1 MSSSVRTL
9 ITPMTTQTQER
20 AQDWAGRFSE
30 RMSRVRASEIREL
43 LKLLDQPDILSFAGG
58 IPDPGL
64 FPAEEIQKGYD
75 AILADP
81 VLSRQ
86 ALQYSVS
93 EGYLPL
99 RQWIA
104 ERMTRDGMPCDPD
117 NIMLTAGSQ
126 QALDLIG
133 KLFLT
138 KGDTVMVAR
147 PTYLG
152 ALQAFNGY
160 EPAYLDLP
168 ETALSQ
174 GVDEAAL
181 MAGRAPRP
189 LGYFVPDFAN
199 PTGVSLTLAE
209 REALLAMADRL
220 DMTLVED
227 AAYRELR
234 FVGEPT
240 PTVLGLDIARAGGID
255 NARTLFLGTLSK
267 TLSPALRIGWVC
279 GPKPVIEKL
288 VLLKQGA
295 DLHVSTINQMVAHRA
310 VSEGYDQHLHR
321 LRGAYGAKARV
332 MLAALERTMPKGVT
346 WSHPEG
352 GMFVWIDLPEG
363 VDGAAL
369 LARAIEEERV
379 AFVPGA
385 PFFAE
390 KQTPNAIRLS
400 YSLPT
405 DAQIE
410 EGVQR
415 LARLITKVIGGD

>member
-1 MSSSVRTL
+1 MRLRDGHAVSEIIRKF
-9 ITPMTTQTQER
+9 IDMTTNTP
-20 AQDWAGRFSE
+20 DWAARFSE
-30 RMSRVRASEIREL
+30 RMTRVRASEIREL

-58 IPDPGL
+58 IPNPGL
-64 FPAEEIQKGYD
+64 FPAERIQAGYD

-81 VLSRQ
+81 KLAAQ

-99 RQWIA
+99 REWIA
-104 ERMTRDGMPCDPD
+104 ERMTRDGMPCEPD

-126 QALDLIG
+126 QALDLLG

-138 KGDTVMVAR
+138 RGDTVMVAR

-160 EPAYLDLP
+160 EPTYLDMP
-168 ETALSQ
+168 ETGLTGGLHTATR
-174 GVDEAAL
+174 E
-181 MAGRAPRP
+181 RATGC

-199 PTGVSLTLAE
+199 PTGQSLTLAE
-209 REALLAMADRL
+209 REALLDLASDL
-220 DMTLVED
+220 DMTLIED

-234 FVGEPT
+234 FSGEAQPT
-240 PTVLGLDIARAGGID
+240 LLSLDIARSGSIEA
-255 NARTLFLGTLSK
+255 ARTLFCGTFSK

-279 GPKPVIEKL
+279 GPRAVIEKL

-310 VSEGYDQHLHR
+310 VAEGYDQHLGM
-321 LRGAYGAKARV
+321 LRGAYGSNARV
-332 MLAALERTMPKGVT
+332 MLTALERHMPAGVT
-346 WSHPEG
+346 WSKPHG
-352 GMFVWIDLPEG
+352 GMFVWIWLPEG
-363 VDGAAL
+363 MDGKVMLERAL
-369 LARAIEEERV
+369 AEERV
-379 AFVPGA
+379 AFVPGE

-390 KQTPNAIRLS
+390 VPTTNALRLS

-410 EGVQR
+410 DGVAR
-415 LARLITKVIGGD
+415 LARLIGRMG

>member
-1 MSSSVRTL
+1 M
-9 ITPMTTQTQER
+9 TPETPER
-20 AQDWAGRFSE
+20 AQDWAGRFSD

-58 IPDPGL
+58 IPDPNL

-104 ERMTRDGMPCDPD
+104 ERMARDGMPCGPD

-174 GVDEAAL
+174 GVDEVAL
-181 MAGRAPRP
+181 MAGRAPRS

-199 PTGVSLTLAE
+199 PTGVSLTLTE
-209 REALLAMADRL
+209 REALLALADKL

-234 FVGEPT
+234 FAGDPT
-240 PTVLGLDIARAGGID
+240 PTVLGLDIARSGGID

-310 VSEGYDQHLHR
+310 VTEGYDQHLHR
-321 LRGAYGAKARV
+321 LRGAYGAKARI

-363 VDGAAL
+363 IDGAAL
-369 LARAIEEERV
+369 LARAIAEERV

-405 DAQIE
+405 DEQIE

-415 LARLITKVIGGD
+415 LARLIGKATAGD

>member
-1 MSSSVRTL
+1 MTSSNSAPATSAAPA
-9 ITPMTTQTQER
+9 TP
-20 AQDWAGRFSE
+20 DWAARFSE
-30 RMSRVRASEIREL
+30 RMTRVRASEIREL

-64 FPAEEIQKGYD
+64 FPAERIQAGYD

-81 VLSRQ
+81 ALCGP

-99 RQWIA
+99 RRWIA
-104 ERMTRDGMPCDPD
+104 ERMALDGVDCDEH
-117 NIMLTAGSQ
+117 NIILTAGSQ

-138 KGDTVMVAR
+138 RGDTVMVAR

-152 ALQAFNGY
+152 ALQAFNAY

-168 ETALSQ
+168 ETALTE
-174 GVDEAAL
+174 GVDAEAL
-181 MAGRAPRP
+181 MAGRAPNP

-199 PTGVSLTLAE
+199 PTGRSLTLAE
-209 REALLAMADRL
+209 REALLDLAGRL

-234 FVGEPT
+234 FEGESLPT
-240 PTVLGLDIARAGGID
+240 LLALDIARSGSIEA
-255 NARTLFLGTLSK
+255 ARTLFCGTLSK
-267 TLSPALRIGWVC
+267 TLSPALRMGWVC
-279 GPKPVIEKL
+279 GPRAVIEKL
-288 VLLKQGA
+288 VLLKQGC

-310 VSEGYDQHLHR
+310 VSEGYEQHLGA
-321 LRGAYGAKARV
+321 LRSAYGGKARTL
-332 MLAALERTMPKGVT
+332 LAALERHMPQGVT
-346 WSHPEG
+346 WSKPQG
-352 GMFVWIDLPEG
+352 GMFVWVTLP
-363 VDGAAL
+363 DGLDGKLLLERAL
-369 LARAIEEERV
+369 AEERV
-379 AFVPGA
+379 AFVPGE

-390 KQTPNAIRLS
+390 VPATNAIRLS

-410 EGVQR
+410 DGVAR
-415 LARLITKVIGGD
+415 LARLIGRS

>member
-1 MSSSVRTL
+1 
-9 ITPMTTQTQER
+9 MTTTTP
-20 AQDWAGRFSE
+20 DWATRFSE
-30 RMSRVRASEIREL
+30 RMTRVRASEIREL

-58 IPDPGL
+58 IPNPSL
-64 FPAEEIQKGYD
+64 FPTEAIQAGYD

-81 VLSRQ
+81 KLAAQ

-99 RQWIA
+99 REWIA
-104 ERMTRDGMPCDPD
+104 ERMTRDGMPCGPD

-126 QALDLIG
+126 QALDLLG

-138 KGDTVMVAR
+138 RGDTVMVAR

-160 EPAYLDLP
+160 EPTYLDLP
-168 ETALSQ
+168 EGGL
-174 GVDEAAL
+174 VDGLDAATRE
-181 MAGRAPRP
+181 RATGC

-199 PTGVSLTLAE
+199 PTGQSLTLAE
-209 REALLAMADRL
+209 RETLLDLAGDL
-220 DMTLVED
+220 DMTLIED

-234 FVGEPT
+234 FSGEALPT
-240 PTVLGLDIARAGGID
+240 LLSLDIARSGGIEA
-255 NARTLFLGTLSK
+255 ARTLFCGTFSK

-279 GPKPVIEKL
+279 GPRAVIEKL

-310 VSEGYDQHLHR
+310 VVEGYDQHLGM
-321 LRGAYGAKARV
+321 LRAAYGANARTI
-332 MLAALERTMPKGVT
+332 LAALERHMPAGVT
-346 WSHPEG
+346 WSRPQG
-352 GMFVWIDLPEG
+352 GMFVWVWLPEG
-363 VDGAAL
+363 MDGKVVLERAL
-369 LARAIEEERV
+369 AEERV
-379 AFVPGA
+379 AFVPGE

-390 KQTPNAIRLS
+390 VPTANALRLS

-410 EGVQR
+410 DGVAR
-415 LARLITKVIGGD
+415 LARLIGRMS

>member
-1 MSSSVRTL
+1 MTSTTS
-9 ITPMTTQTQER
+9 TP
-20 AQDWAGRFSE
+20 DWATRFSE
-30 RMSRVRASEIREL
+30 RMTRVRASEIREL

-64 FPAEEIQKGYD
+64 FPAARIQAGYD
-75 AILADP
+75 EILADP
-81 VLSRQ
+81 AMSGQ

-99 RQWIA
+99 RRWIV
-104 ERMTRDGMPCDPD
+104 ERMALDGVECDEH
-117 NIMLTAGSQ
+117 NIILTAGSQ

-138 KGDTVMVAR
+138 PGDTVMVAR

-152 ALQAFNGY
+152 ALQAFNAY

-168 ETALSQ
+168 ETALTE
-174 GVDEAAL
+174 GVDAEAL
-181 MAGRAPRP
+181 MAGRAPNP

-199 PTGVSLTLAE
+199 PTGRSLTLAE
-209 REALLAMADRL
+209 REALLDLAERL

-234 FVGEPT
+234 FEGESLPT
-240 PTVLGLDIARAGGID
+240 LLALDIARSGSID
-255 NARTLFLGTLSK
+255 AARTLFCGTLSK
-267 TLSPALRIGWVC
+267 TLSPALRMGWVC
-279 GPKPVIEKL
+279 GPRAVIEKL
-288 VLLKQGA
+288 VLLKQGC

-310 VSEGYDQHLHR
+310 VSEGYEQHLGM
-321 LRGAYGAKARV
+321 LRGAYGGKARTT
-332 MLAALERTMPKGVT
+332 LAALARHMPQGVT
-346 WSHPEG
+346 WSKPQG
-352 GMFVWIDLPEG
+352 GMFVWLTLP
-363 VDGAAL
+363 DGMDGKLLLERAL
-369 LARAIEEERV
+369 AEERV
-379 AFVPGA
+379 AFVPGE

-390 KQTPNAIRLS
+390 VPAANAIRLS

-410 EGVQR
+410 DGVAR
-415 LARLITKVIGGD
+415 LASLIRRSV

>member
-1 MSSSVRTL
+1 MSFFSSDL
-9 ITPMTTQTQER
+9 ITPMTTQSQER

-30 RMSRVRASEIREL
+30 RMTRVRASEIREL

-209 REALLAMADRL
+209 REALLGMADRL

-234 FVGEPT
+234 FAGDPT
-240 PTVLGLDIARAGGID
+240 PTVLGLDIARSGGID

-310 VSEGYDQHLHR
+310 VAEGYDQHLHR

-332 MLAALERTMPKGVT
+332 MLAALERTMPEGVT

-352 GMFVWIDLPEG
+352 GMFVWIDLPARI
-363 VDGAAL
+363 DGAAL

-415 LARLITKVIGGD
+415 LARLIGRVMASE

>member
-1 MSSSVRTL
+1 
-9 ITPMTTQTQER
+9 MTIQT
-20 AQDWAGRFSE
+20 QDWASRFSE

-64 FPAEEIQKGYD
+64 FPAEEIQKAYR
-75 AILADP
+75 A
-81 VLSRQ
+81 VLSDPAQAAQ

-104 ERMTRDGMPCDPD
+104 ERMTRDGMPCEPH

-133 KLFLT
+133 KLFVSP
-138 KGDTVMVAR
+138 GDPVVVAR

-160 EPAYLDLP
+160 EPAYRDLP
-168 ETALSQ
+168 EGALAAPAD
-174 GVDEAAL
+174 VDLPKGA
-181 MAGRAPRP
+181 

-209 REALLAMADRL
+209 REALLALADRL
-220 DMTLVED
+220 DWSLVED

-234 FVGEPT
+234 FVGEST
-240 PTVLGLDIARAGGID
+240 PTLLSLDIARSGGID
-255 NARTLFLGTLSK
+255 NARTMFLGTLSK

-279 GPKPVIEKL
+279 GPKAVIEKL

-321 LRGAYGAKARV
+321 LRGAYGHKARV
-332 MLAALERTMPKGVT
+332 MLAALDKTMPQGVT

-363 VDGAAL
+363 IDGAEL
-369 LARAIEEERV
+369 LARAIKEERV

-390 KQTPNAIRLS
+390 VQRANAIRLS

-415 LARLITKVIGGD
+415 LARLIGRVMAEA

>member
-1 MSSSVRTL
+1 
-9 ITPMTTQTQER
+9 MTTQTQER

-104 ERMTRDGMPCDPD
+104 ERMTRDGMPCDRD

-240 PTVLGLDIARAGGID
+240 PTVLGLDIARSGGID
-255 NARTLFLGTLSK
+255 STRTLFLGTLSK

-279 GPKPVIEKL
+279 GPKLVIEKL

-310 VSEGYDQHLHR
+310 VTEGYDQHLHR

-363 VDGAAL
+363 IDGAAL

-415 LARLITKVIGGD
+415 LARLISKVIAGE